1 MLYLGCGVFL
11 FCYLYITYLSIMA
24 DRLTLKLK
32 VNYLRAILNQECSWF
47 DQVNTNEMSSRLSK
61 EAGSINRALGEKMGV
76 IVWSFAMS
84 ISGFCFAIYRGW
96 LLSLI
101 LLGALPV
108 LGGIGTYMA
117 KVATSG
123 YEINMKAYSQSA
135 GYAEQ
140 AIVAIKVVHAYGMEL
155 IE

>member
-32 VNYLRAILNQECSWF
+32 VAYLRSILNQECSWF

-61 EAGSINRALGEKMGV
+61 EAGSINRALGEKMGL

-96 LLSLI
+96 LLTLI
-101 LLGALPV
+101 LLAALPV
-108 LGGIGTYMA
+108 LTGIGFYMA
-117 KVATSG
+117 KVASSG
-123 YEINMKAYSQSA
+123 YEINMKAYS
-135 GYAEQ
+135 
-140 AIVAIKVVHAYGMEL
+140 
-155 IE
+155 